1 MHNHTNQ
8 PDRTLGI
15 DAVEIYL
22 VGGAVR
28 DELLGRDVG
37 ERDWLVVGGS
47 AEALLAQGYR
57 QVGKNFPVFLHPET
71 HDEYALARTE
81 RKTAAGH
88 AGFDTDANP
97 GVTLEEDLARRDLT
111 INALAKDGRG
121 RLIDPFD
128 GRQDLKRRTL
138 RHVTGAFAEDPL
150 RVFRVARFAAQLQG
164 FSVHPDTRAFMAGMA
179 ESLTELPA
187 ERVWGEFRKALAAP
201 VPQRFLEVLLECG
214 CLSPWFPELKD
225 IHLDDELEDAE
236 ARYGAIGWTLTPTT
250 AAALSKR
257 LKAPNAF
264 ARLADDI
271 ARHGRLLSAWRRTDA
286 KALLAALTAING
298 LRDPVRR
305 RAALAV
311 AGFKAGVNLD
321 PLDAALVRMEDEL
334 AAERQRWPKLS
345 GPEMGKR
352 LRKARLRQLAEAQ
365 R

>member
-1 MHNHTNQ
+1 M
-8 PDRTLGI
+8 G
-15 DAVEIYL
+15 AVEIYL

-28 DELLGRDVG
+28 DELLGREVG

-57 QVGKNFPVFLHPET
+57 QVGKDFPVFLHPDT
-71 HDEYALARTE
+71 HEEYALARTE

-88 AGFDTDANP
+88 AGFATDANP
-97 GVTLEEDLARRDLT
+97 QVTLEEDLARRDLT
-111 INALAKDGRG
+111 INALAKDGHG
-121 RLIDPFD
+121 RVIDPFD
-128 GRQDLKRRTL
+128 GRQDLERRIL
-138 RHVTGAFAEDPL
+138 RHVTEAFAEDPL
-150 RVFRVARFAAQLQG
+150 RVFRAARFAAQLQG

-179 ESLTELPA
+179 QSLTELAA
-187 ERVWGEFRKALAAP
+187 ERVWGEFRKALAASA
-201 VPQRFLEVLLECG
+201 PQRFIEVLLDCG
-214 CLSPWFPELKD
+214 CLSPWFSELKD
-225 IHLDDELEDAE
+225 IRLDDGLEDTE
-236 ARYGAIGWTLTPTT
+236 VRYGAIGWSLAPAA

-257 LKAPNAF
+257 LKVPNAF

-271 ARHGRLLSAWRRTDA
+271 ARHGRTLSAWRGADA
-286 KALLAALTAING
+286 EALLTALTAING

-311 AGFKAGVNLD
+311 AGFKAGVNLN
-321 PLDAALVRMEDEL
+321 PLDAALVRMENEL

-352 LRKARLRQLAEAQ
+352 LREARLRRLAQAQ

>member
-1 MHNHTNQ
+1 M
-8 PDRTLGI
+8 
-15 DAVEIYL
+15 EIYL

-28 DELLGRDVG
+28 DELLGREVR

-47 AEALLAQGYR
+47 AKALLAEGYR
-57 QVGKNFPVFLHPET
+57 QVGKDFPVFLHPDT
-71 HDEYALARTE
+71 HEEYALARTE
-81 RKTAAGH
+81 RKSAAGH
-88 AGFDTDANP
+88 TGFTTDANP
-97 GVTLEEDLARRDLT
+97 QVTLEEDLARRDLT
-111 INALAKDGRG
+111 INALAKDGHG
-121 RLIDPFD
+121 RVIDPFD
-128 GRQDLKRRTL
+128 GRKDLQRRML
-138 RHVTGAFAEDPL
+138 RHVTEAFAEDPL

-164 FSVHPDTRAFMAGMA
+164 FSVHPDTQAFMAGMA
-179 ESLTELPA
+179 QSLNELPA
-187 ERVWGEFRKALAAP
+187 ERVWGEFSKALAAP
-201 VPQRFLEVLLECG
+201 APQRFIEVLLDCG

-225 IHLDDELEDAE
+225 IRLDDGLEDAE
-236 ARYGAIGWTLTPTT
+236 ARYGAIGWSLAPT
-250 AAALSKR
+250 AAATLSKR

-271 ARHGRLLSAWRRTDA
+271 ARHGRTLSAWRRVDA
-286 KALLAALTAING
+286 KSLLGALTAING

-321 PLDAALVRMEDEL
+321 PLDAALVRMENEL

-352 LRKARLRQLAEAQ
+352 LREARLRRLAQAQ